1 MYPAANRRGAEAY
14 VRAFGSKRN
23 RSSSGNANVLLQ
35 PNCTVVAKNL
45 IARYPFMKDTG
56 EKVSGYVSV
65 VYVMCWSM
73 LLTVNNI

>member
-1 MYPAANRRGAEAY
+1 MLGPL
-14 VRAFGSKRN
+14 VRNEIVR
-23 RSSSGNANVLLQ
+23 VLATQ
-35 PNCTVVAKNL
+35 MFCYNPKPQKEFCTVVAKNL